1 MLPTVTIDIG
11 TTNVKVGL
19 FDEEGGAD
27 SIEVVP
33 TPTRED
39 GWGEIYDARAL
50 ERIVTD
56 FIGGQGAAVRSRIQR
71 ITVGGVGESGAFVSA
86 ETELASPLI
95 LWHDQRGREWIDR
108 LSREERG
115 RQIGRAHV

>member
-33 TPTRED
+33 TPTCED
-39 GWGEIYDARAL
+39 GWGEIYDARTL
-50 ERIVTD
+50 ERIVSD
-56 FIGGQGAAVRSRIQR
+56 FAV
-71 ITVGGVGESGAFVSA
+71 
-86 ETELASPLI
+86 
-95 LWHDQRGREWIDR
+95 DR
-108 LSREERG
+108 KS
-115 RQIGRAHV
+115 VV